1 MRENKADALAFNAVS
16 QISINGREAQR
27 LMSVYRTVGCAY
39 ARNKRGCTMCDFA
52 AYANPEAK
60 GENILRQ
67 HETSLNMLKSGN
79 YSHFDLLTLGNF
91 FNDHEISVDL
101 RKELL
106 TLLSPIENLERVLVE
121 SRKGYLTVDKL
132 QKAKSYLREDQILEY
147 GLGYESSNPR
157 IRNEILNKGVP
168 EKHLDEALQICKESG
183 VDFVSYVLIKPP
195 RLNEA
200 EGIEDAVN
208 TATHVLEKADK
219 YSVNARIAFEP
230 VFVTEGTLVEELW
243 HKGEYQPPKLWS
255 IIEVLKQTVE
265 KIGRD
270 KSIGKLFVGL
280 SDENLSRERMTGNC
294 GICDAEIISQIQA
307 YNGHQDINQLKDLYH
322 SCKNSWEN
330 EIRSSKSINL
340 SSLSIEA
347 LPTWRVTS

>member
-1 MRENKADALAFNAVS
+1 MRENKADTLAFKTES
-16 QISINGREAQR
+16 QININGKKAQR
-27 LMSVYRTVGCAY
+27 FMSVYRTVGCEY
-39 ARNKRGCTMCDFA
+39 DRNKRGCTMCDFS

-60 GENILRQ
+60 GENILTQ
-67 HETSLNMLKSGN
+67 HETSLNILRNGN

-91 FNDHEISVDL
+91 FNDREISADL

-106 TLLSPIENLERVLVE
+106 TLLSPIKNLDRVLVE
-121 SRKGYLTVDKL
+121 SREGYLTVDKL
-132 QKAKSYLREDQILEY
+132 QTAKSCLREDQILEY

-157 IRNEILNKGVP
+157 VRNEILNKGVP
-168 EKHLDEALQICKESG
+168 EKHLDEALQKCKESG

-208 TATHVLEKADK
+208 TAIHVLEKADK

-243 HKGEYQPPKLWS
+243 DKGEYQPPKLWS
-255 IIEVLKQTVE
+255 IIEVLKRIVE
-265 KIGRD
+265 QIGRE

-280 SDENLSRERMTGNC
+280 SDENLSKERMAGNC

-307 YNGHQDINQLKDLYH
+307 YNGHQDINQIKDLYH
-322 SCKNSWEN
+322 SCKNSWED
-330 EIRSSKSINL
+330 EIRRS
-340 SSLSIEA
+340 
-347 LPTWRVTS
+347 

>member
-1 MRENKADALAFNAVS
+1 MMRENNPDALAFKTTSKIN
-16 QISINGREAQR
+16 INGIEAQR

-39 ARNKRGCTMCDFA
+39 DKNKHGCTMCDFA
-52 AYANPEAK
+52 AYANPNAK
-60 GENILRQ
+60 GKNILTQ
-67 HETSLNMLKSGN
+67 HETSLNMLQNGD

-91 FNDHEISVDL
+91 FNDQEIAADL

-106 TLLSPIENLERVLVE
+106 TLLAPIENLKRVLVE
-121 SRKGYLTVDKL
+121 ARRGYITVDKL
-132 QKAKSYLREDQILEY
+132 RKAKSYLREDQILEY
-147 GLGYESSNPR
+147 GLGYESSNPK

-168 EKHLDEALQICKESG
+168 EKHLDDSLRICKESG
-183 VDFVSYVLIKPP
+183 VDFVAYVLIKPP

-208 TATHVLEKADK
+208 TATHVLKKADK

-243 HKGEYQPPKLWS
+243 NKGEYQPPKLWS

-265 KIGRD
+265 NVGRD
-270 KSIGKLFVGL
+270 KSRGKLFVGL
-280 SDENLSRERMTGNC
+280 SDENLSKDRMAGNC
-294 GICDAEIISQIQA
+294 GICDAEISSQIQA
-307 YNGHQDINQLKDLYH
+307 YNGHQDITQLTDLYH

-330 EIRSSKSINL
+330 EIWHS
-340 SSLSIEA
+340 
-347 LPTWRVTS
+347 